1 MKRPTRRFVLTLSAA
16 ALGAGFTVLAQQP
29 ARPLGALIVPPGFK
43 FEVFAENV
51 TGARMM
57 ALGPQGTVFVGSMS
71 GGVYAVVDRDGD
83 HKAERVVTIATG
95 LASTERRRD
104 ARRRALRRDR
114 EPAPAV
120 RRHRAPPRRAP
131 DAGRRA
137 RQPAQWDGGLPLVE
151 VHRVRTRRPALHV
164 GRRALQ
170 RVRPSRDDGVHP
182 ADEAR
187 RVGRGGVRRGSAQ
200 QRWLR
205 VAPRDARTVVH
216 RQRPRHAR

>member
-16 ALGAGFTVLAQQP
+16 AFGAGFTVLAQQP
-29 ARPLGALIVPPGFK
+29 ARPLGALVVPAGFK

-51 TGARMM
+51 TNARMM
-57 ALGPQGTVFVGSMS
+57 ALGPQGTVFVGSMRA
-71 GGVYAVVDRDGD
+71 GKVHAVVD
-83 HKAERVVTIATG
+83 T
-95 LASTERRRD
+95 RRRPQSRSRGHD
-104 ARRRALRRDR
+104 RQWSPLNRTASRCATARSTSRPRAGSCGSTTSSATSTRPRRRSSCATAC
-114 EPAPAV
+114 PM
-120 RRHRAPPRRAP
+120 
-131 DAGRRA
+131 GR
-137 RQPAQWDGGLPLVE
+137 GLPLVE

-200 QRWLR
+200 QRRLR
-205 VAPRDARTVVH
+205 RGTR
-216 RQRPRHAR
+216 